1 MATKLKVVED
11 VADIVP
17 APTIPQF
24 EPAPTRKRKAGWT
37 ADSLGSSSKAG
48 RPARSNLTK

>member
-17 APTIPQF
+17 APHPPDF
-24 EPAPTRKRKAGWT
+24 DPAPSRKRNAG
-37 ADSLGSSSKAG
+37 
-48 RPARSNLTK
+48 